1 MSDAEQVRAEYESSM
16 SWRVTRPL
24 RALKRRARTVAGSAP
39 APFTPGHYDS
49 WLEHFHGD
57 RLAELDAACAGG
69 GRGQLALFR
78 DLDVDLWAM
87 LLSQEYA
94 VYPNIRALLP
104 RVPDPTLQELWN
116 GAHGARLSNQ
126 SKTFYAK
133 VSERFAAHAD
143 TPLTRARVL
152 DYGCGWGRLVRFFA
166 RDVAPG
172 ALHGCD
178 PVQQILDVC
187 RDSGVPAELAKTEFL
202 PERLPYDEPFDL
214 AYAFSVFTHISE
226 RAADTCLRALHG
238 VLRPGGILVLTVRPP
253 EYLAYNPFMHAARDA
268 LGPDPAARM
277 GEPHYLFVPHAAED
291 SHPQYEGGEMTYG
304 ETVITL
310 PYLRERWADLFEV
323 LEADVLIGDLYQVM
337 ITLRRR

>member
-1 MSDAEQVRAEYESSM
+1 MSDAEQVRAEYESSV
-16 SWRVTRPL
+16 SWRVTKPL
-24 RALKRRARTVAGSAP
+24 RALKRRARTAVRPAP
-39 APFTPGHYDS
+39 AGFTPGLYDS
-49 WLEHFHGD
+49 WLEHFHGE
-57 RLAELDAACAGG
+57 RLAAIDAACAGG
-69 GRGQLALFR
+69 GREHLALFR

-87 LLSQEYA
+87 LLSQDYE

-104 RVPDPTLQELWN
+104 RVPDPSLQELWN

-126 SKTFYAK
+126 SKTFYTK
-133 VSERFAAHAD
+133 VGERFAQHAD
-143 TPLTRARVL
+143 RPLSDARVL
-152 DYGCGWGRLVRFFA
+152 DYGCGWGRLIRFFA

-172 ALHGCD
+172 SLHGCD

-187 RDSGVPAELAKTEFL
+187 RDSGVPAELTKTDFL

-214 AYAFSVFTHISE
+214 AYSFSVFTHISE
-226 RAADTCLRALHG
+226 RAADTCLRALHAA
-238 VLRPGGILVLTVRPP
+238 LRPGGILVLTVRPP
-253 EYLAYNPFMHAARDA
+253 EYLHFNPFMHGARDA

-277 GEPHYLFVPHAAED
+277 SEPHYLFVPHAAED

-310 PYLRERWADLFEV
+310 PYLRERWAGLFEV